1 MKKSFLTSGVLLF
14 LTPVLALAQSFD
26 GGGDLSGFLGSLIT
40 FINNVLVPLI
50 FALALL
56 VFLYGV
62 FEYFIIG
69 KNVENK
75 KDEGRRYMIWSI
87 AGFVVMVSVLGI
99 VNLFANGLGLKDDRL
114 EDIPKLPTTR

>member
-1 MKKSFLTSGVLLF
+1 MKKTFLTSVSIAL
-14 LTPVLALAQSFD
+14 LTPVLAMAQSFD
-26 GGGDLSGFLGSLIT
+26 DGGDLGGFLGSLIS
-40 FINNVLVPLI
+40 FINDVLVPLI

-69 KNVENK
+69 KNLENK
-75 KDEGRRYMIWSI
+75 KEEGRRYMIWSI

-114 EDIPKLPTTR
+114 EDIPTLPTTR